1 MTEVNF
7 LNTIGGITNLDVVNE
22 GAVLPADS
30 IIVYDTSA
38 GLFKVMTIEDL
49 QDEIDTTGS
58 AGFSASD
65 ITGATDLGNNV
76 ASADSIVI
84 HDATASALREMTIA
98 NLTSYF
104 NSASILT
111 NLANTDTNTNQL
123 TTFTLTADSGTNQTI
138 AHSNTLDIAGGNAI
152 TTVVS
157 ATDTVTINHDDT
169 STQASV
175 NNSGRT
181 YIQDITLDGYGH
193 ITGIASAT
201 ETVTDSGNDNT
212 TYDLLVP
219 ASTTAIRL
227 DPSSG
232 DDDDITLTGGTGVTV
247 TRNSA
252 TQLTFS
258 SDGEANVATN
268 LAVSANGTSLTITS
282 STGDN
287 ASLPLADTNNWGVMS
302 DELFDKLDGI
312 EASATADQ
320 TNAEIRTAVE
330 AASDSNVF
338 TDDDHTKLNGIEA
351 SADVTDT
358 ANVTAAGALM
368 DSELTDLAG
377 VKGVTISTLQVK
389 PSEGAFVNG
398 DKTKLDAI
406 ETSATADQTA
416 AEIRTLVESASDSNV
431 FTDDD
436 HTKLNGIAASANNY
450 THTTNA
456 NLTGDVTSSGNAT
469 TIADDAV
476 TTDMIADDAVTEDKL
491 ANTLLAEIDANTD
504 KVTNVSTN
512 LSVTANGTSLT
523 INSSD
528 GDNVSIPAATSSAW
542 GIMTDDLVTAIG
554 LNTAKNTNVSTN
566 LGITGTTAARTI
578 TSSDGDNVVIP
589 VATTSVS
596 GVMSKATFD
605 AVVLNT
611 AKATDVNHN
620 VSTNLSATA
629 NGTSLTVESS
639 DGNNVALPAATT
651 NAWGVMTDEMFD
663 AVAANTLKNTNV
675 STDLG
680 KSVSGTGFTITSSDG
695 DNVALSLADTDN
707 WGLMSDEMFDK
718 LAGITAGATD
728 NVGTVTSVTAG
739 TGMTQ
744 SGTSTVNPTLNVIG
758 GNGITANAN
767 DVAITAA
774 QTTITSV
781 LNTGLVIGRDATDQI
796 KFSTD
801 NQIIFRVDGADNV
814 KFKTGGEIEATKFD
828 GALEG
833 NADTA
838 TAAATLNIRPND
850 ALSAGTYTDENNLI
864 PFIAEG
870 DSGIAAGSHAL
881 ESADEFHYNPHT
893 KILTV
898 EKIASGLTGDVTGN
912 ISGNAGGSSATV
924 TSIGNLT
931 GDVTSSN
938 RATTIAAN
946 SVTLAKMAGITR
958 GSIIIGDSSG
968 DPAELTVGD
977 ADYVLTS
984 DGTDIS
990 WAEVSSGGDGDITG
1004 VTVTAGTGMTGGGT
1018 DNSGAVSLTLNV
1030 IGGTGIT
1037 ANANDIAIDST
1048 VVTKTGAQTLT
1059 NKTIAASQVTEISN
1073 LTAVEGAQLENIGSV
1088 TISNAQWGYLGA
1100 ATGAIT
1106 NTDTVYAL
1114 TDDLASGEIT
1124 QLQNIG
1130 STTITATQWGYLGA
1144 SSGAI
1149 TNTDTNT
1156 NQLTTFT
1163 LTGDSGT
1170 NQTIA
1175 HGNTLDVAGGTGID
1189 TVVGNTD
1196 TVTVAIDNTVAT
1208 LSGSQTL
1215 SNKTIAVS
1223 QVTELSNLTANEGAQ
1238 LENIGSTTISATQW
1252 GYLGAASGAITN
1264 TDTNTQNE
1272 YATSFVDSSN
1282 DVLLRLTES
1291 GAGSGTQDIK
1301 FVAGTNI
1308 TLTPSGTNMTIAAS
1322 GGGSSTDSFMI
1333 FGEESDDYLSST
1345 SGAGNA
1351 NGWSFAY
1358 GNGAHNTTKSS
1369 SGVDFGLPLG
1379 CDCTLK
1385 ALYIHFGNK
1394 NSRTGSSNMSWD
1406 IFKNQSGVNDT
1417 MTGNASGSGG
1427 NSYIMSKTNYDVDF
1441 DEGDTFNVRIES
1453 PSGYN
1458 TSTQVGPARMVAY
1471 FERR

>member
-1 MTEVNF
+1 MTEINF
-7 LNTIGGITNLDVVNE
+7 LNTIGGITNLDVVTE
-22 GAVLPADS
+22 STILPADS
-30 IIVYDTSA
+30 IIVYDLSA
-38 GLFKVMTIEDL
+38 GLFKVMTIENL

-84 HDATASALREMTIA
+84 YDATATALREMTID
-98 NLTSYF
+98 NLTTYL
-104 NSASILT
+104 NDASLLT
-111 NLANTDTNTNQL
+111 NLAPIANTNKL

-138 AHSNTLDIAGGNAI
+138 ADTNTLDIAGGNAI

-157 ATDTVTINHDDT
+157 NTDTVTINHDDT
-169 STQASV
+169 SSQASV

-193 ITGIASAT
+193 ITGISSAT

-232 DDDDITLTGGTGVTV
+232 SNDDITLTGGTGVTV
-247 TRNSA
+247 TRNSE

-268 LAVSANGTSLTITS
+268 LGVTAAATSLTITS

-287 ASLPLADTNNWGVMS
+287 VSLPLADTTNWGVMS
-302 DELFDKLDGI
+302 DEMFDKLDAI

-338 TDDDHTKLNGIEA
+338 TDNDHTKLNNIEA

-358 ANVTAAGALM
+358 TNVTAAGALM
-368 DSELTDLAG
+368 DSELTDLSG

-389 PSEGAFVNG
+389 PSEGAFANG

-406 ETSATADQTA
+406 EDSATADQTA
-416 AEIRTLVESASDSNV
+416 AEIRALVESASNSNV

-436 HTKLNGIAASANNY
+436 HTKLNGIEASANNY

-476 TTDMIADDAVTEDKL
+476 TTDMIADDAVTEAKL

-528 GDNVSIPAATSSAW
+528 GDNVSIPAATTNAW
-542 GIMTDDLVTAIG
+542 GAMTDEFFDAIAA
-554 LNTAKNTNVSTN
+554 NTLKNTNVSTN
-566 LGITGTTAARTI
+566 LGITGTTGARTI
-578 TSSDGDNVVIP
+578 TSSDGDNVEIP
-589 VATTSVS
+589 VASASVS

-605 AVVLNT
+605 AVALNT

-651 NAWGVMTDEMFD
+651 DAWGVMTDEMFD
-663 AVAANTLKNTNV
+663 AVAANTLKATNV
-675 STDLG
+675 STNLG

-739 TGMTQ
+739 AGMTQ

-758 GNGITANAN
+758 GTG
-767 DVAITAA
+767 
-774 QTTITSV
+774 ITSV
-781 LNTGLVIGRDATDQI
+781 LNASLVIGRDATDQI

-814 KFKTGGEIEATKFD
+814 KFKTGGEIEAVKFD

-838 TAAATLNIRPND
+838 TGAITLNIRPND

-864 PFIAEG
+864 PFIADG
-870 DSGIAAGSHAL
+870 DSGITGGYHNI

-898 EKIASGLTGDVTGN
+898 EKVVGDVTGDLN
-912 ISGNAGGSSATV
+912 GT
-924 TSIGNLT
+924 
-931 GDVTSSN
+931 
-938 RATTIAAN
+938 AAN
-946 SVTLAKMAGITR
+946 ATAITLGGHLINDVDI
-958 GSIIIGDSSG
+958 GSEFVDTDDHLMSSG
-968 DPAELTVGD
+968 AIKEKIESYGYAT
-977 ADYVLTS
+977 
-984 DGTDIS
+984 
-990 WAEVSSGGDGDITG
+990 SSGGGGDITG

-1037 ANANDIAIDST
+1037 ANTNDIAIDST
-1048 VVTKTGAQTLT
+1048 VATLSGSQTLT

-1073 LTAVEGAQLENIGSV
+1073 LTTS
-1088 TISNAQWGYLGA
+1088 
-1100 ATGAIT
+1100 
-1106 NTDTVYAL
+1106 
-1114 TDDLASGEIT
+1114 
-1124 QLQNIG
+1124 
-1130 STTITATQWGYLGA
+1130 
-1144 SSGAI
+1144 
-1149 TNTDTNT
+1149 
-1156 NQLTTFT
+1156 
-1163 LTGDSGT
+1163 
-1170 NQTIA
+1170 
-1175 HGNTLDVAGGTGID
+1175 
-1189 TVVGNTD
+1189 
-1196 TVTVAIDNTVAT
+1196 
-1208 LSGSQTL
+1208 
-1215 SNKTIAVS
+1215 
-1223 QVTELSNLTANEGAQ
+1223 EGAQ

-1252 GYLGAASGAITN
+1252 GYLGAATGAITN

-1272 YATSFVDSSN
+1272 YATSFVDSTN

-1369 SGVDFGLPLG
+1369 SGVDFGLPVG

-1385 ALYIHFGNK
+1385 GLYIHFGNK
-1394 NSRTGSSNMSWD
+1394 NSRTGSNNMSWD
-1406 IFKNQSGVNDT
+1406 IFKNGSGVNDT

-1427 NSYIMSKTNYDVDF
+1427 NAYIMSKTNYDVDF